1 MKTYKFMEQKVKDLT
16 IEELIVVGRIKI
28 KELEKELNEVAKV
41 KIKTVEPE
49 KELTVVEEMKN
60 FPERYETLTSD
71 FEWEDFVSF
80 YGQKIKILCK
90 KWNYCGLND
99 KLYSICKAGQY
110 HEIIRRK
117 KQ

>member
-1 MKTYKFMEQKVKDLT
+1 MRTEKFMEQKVKDLT
-16 IEELIVVGRIKI
+16 V
-28 KELEKELNEVAKV
+28 KELLHAAQIKLKQQRELAKP
-41 KIKTVEPE
+41 EP
-49 KELTVVEEMKN
+49 ELTVVEEMKN

-71 FEWEDFVSF
+71 FGWEDFVSF

-90 KWNYCGLND
+90 KWNYFGLNRVVFH
-99 KLYSICKAGQY
+99 ICTNEVA